1 LNAVVTARRIRHP
14 GRAAVA
20 YAAYFVSIGVWFPY
34 LPVYYHALGLDLA
47 TIGLFAAVSAATS
60 LVAGPAWGIVADTL
74 DRSGRALPLAALLA
88 ATAALGLWL
97 AGGLLATI
105 PGAPDP
111 RALLLMLGAAVC
123 VAASSAGVGPQLDA
137 RAVDSVGGDRVG
149 YGRLRA
155 WGSLSFIVT
164 AAVAGRLLD
173 ATGPAGLFAVFVPAL
188 VATAVVT
195 ATLPGIHAPEVDGPR
210 PRAPLRASPL
220 GPGLGELVR
229 VPELRAFLLAM
240 FVCWSALN
248 AANAFLSV
256 DLVTLGAPPN
266 VVGLAWAVGAALE
279 VPLMWLYPT
288 LAARFGADRLL
299 VAGPIALGIRALGCA
314 LAPTPEVLVA
324 VTALQGVGFALSF
337 VGGVAHVARL
347 APRRLGATA
356 QGLFGSATVGLG
368 AIAGSGIG
376 GLIVDSVGL
385 RGVFTLSAAASLVA
399 AGLVVRSLRIGR
411 RGARYDAG
419 MRTLSEAG

>member
-1 LNAVVTARRIRHP
+1 MNPVAAARRVRHP

-34 LPVYYHALGLDLA
+34 LPVYYHSLGLDLA

-74 DRSGRALPLAALLA
+74 DRSGRALPVAALVA
-88 ATAALGLWL
+88 ATAAIGLWL
-97 AGGLLATI
+97 AGGLLAAL
-105 PGAPDP
+105 PGGPDP
-111 RALLLMLGAAVC
+111 RALLLMLGAAVF
-123 VAASSAGVGPQLDA
+123 VAAASGGVGPQLDA

-195 ATLPGIHAPEVDGPR
+195 ATLPGRRATEADGPR
-210 PRAPLRASPL
+210 TRAPLRASPL
-220 GPGLGELVR
+220 GPGLGELLR

-266 VVGLAWAVGAALE
+266 IVGLAWAIGAGLE
-279 VPLMWLYPT
+279 VPLMWSYPA
-288 LAARFGADRLL
+288 LAARFGPNRLL

-376 GLIVDSVGL
+376 GLVVDGVGL
-385 RGVFTLSAAASLVA
+385 RGVFTLSAIASLVA

-411 RGARYDAG
+411 RAARYDAG
-419 MRTLSEAG
+419 MRTAGEAS